1 MYKTKEHTDKF
12 LVKELITGNEK
23 AFRKLFDLYRQ
34 EVYSYSKSLVKS
46 SHTAEEIVQD
56 VFLKVWL
63 QRKNINPDLSFKSFI
78 FTIARNLAFNFLK
91 KAANN
96 KKLIEEIFYRS
107 QKFFNATEQHIQ
119 EVELEII
126 RQEALKL
133 LPPKRKRIFQM
144 SRDEGKSYQDISLE
158 LKISVSTVKNQM
170 SKALET
176 HRTFLQA
183 HSDISFIIA
192 IVLNSFFD

>member
-1 MYKTKEHTDKF
+1 MCKTKEHTDKF